1 LDTALARIFH
11 HPHGGSFFASHTHCR
26 CSAFT
31 SGCLRFLAA
40 VDKRNKS
47 RYDYFVLIQF
57 DPAKDAINR
66 AKHGVSLGEAGSMD
80 WDSAVIW
87 RDDRMDYGEVRMCG
101 LGYLG
106 MRLYFVVFVD
116 RGDTRRIISLR
127 KANPREYRKYASS

>member
-1 LDTALARIFH
+1 M
-11 HPHGGSFFASHTHCR
+11 
-26 CSAFT
+26 
-31 SGCLRFLAA
+31 
-40 VDKRNKS
+40 
-47 RYDYFVLIQF
+47 LIQF

-66 AKHGVSLGEAGSMD
+66 AKHGISMGEAGGMD

-87 RDDRMDYGEVRMCG
+87 RDDRMDYGEDRMCG

-116 RGDTRRIISLR
+116 RGDIRRIISLR